1 MAEANRR
8 SVLQFLGSA
17 SAAVLAAE
25 HGLISPAAAQA
36 QRFTWSSTAGSW
48 GDKLK
53 EIFIDRPGFA
63 RQSGLE
69 PILAVE
75 MDSVAASKT
84 VAACG
89 NPPFDVSSA
98 GEPEIAITN
107 GAGCLA
113 EYDTSIVTN
122 FNDIFEGARI
132 GKLYAPFAILA
143 FGIVWNKNK
152 VPEPTDWSILAD
164 RKYRGRIAIPAF
176 GWYGMP
182 WLHAVNK
189 QFGGTEDNIAPGLEF
204 VAKLVKDNEAIII
217 ENADHGSQVFQR
229 DEVDVMPFWN
239 GRAVRLA
246 AAGLPT
252 QFKMIKNGITVG
264 VGFTVMK
271 GSRNS
276 RAANIFVN
284 NTLDP
289 ALQTEFS
296 NWGKYPPT
304 NRKAVVAPDLEAYRL
319 SDEVFAMTAKLDYAK
334 INANRSAHLD
344 RWNREV
350 LR

>member
-1 MAEANRR
+1 MRGTSRR
-8 SVLQFLGSA
+8 SILQWLGGA
-17 SAAVLAAE
+17 SAGVLAAE
-25 HGLISPAAAQA
+25 SGLIGPASAQS
-36 QRFTWSSTAGSW
+36 QRFTWSSTAGTW
-48 GDKLK
+48 GDKLR
-53 EIFIDRPGFA
+53 EIFIERPGFA

-69 PILAVE
+69 PVLAVE
-75 MDSVAASKT
+75 LDSVAASKA
-84 VAACG
+84 VASCG

-98 GEPEIAITN
+98 GEPEIAVTR

-113 EYDTSIVTN
+113 EYDLSVVSN
-122 FNDIFEGARI
+122 FNDIYEGARI
-132 GKLYAPFAILA
+132 GSLYAPFAILA
-143 FGIVWNKNK
+143 FGIVWNRNK
-152 VPEPTDWSILAD
+152 VPEPSDWSILAD
-164 RKYRGRIAIPAF
+164 RRFRGRIAIPAF

-189 QFGGTEDNIAPGLEF
+189 QFGGTEDNIGPGMEF
-204 VAKLVKDNEAIII
+204 VARLVRDNDAILI

-252 QFKMIKNGITVG
+252 RFKMIPNGITVG
-264 VGFTVMK
+264 VGFTILR
-271 GSRNS
+271 GTRNA

-289 ALQTEFS
+289 ALQTEFA
-296 NWGKYPPT
+296 NWSKYPPT
-304 NRKAVVAPDLEAYRL
+304 NRRAVVPADLEAYRL
-319 SDEVFAMTAKLDYAK
+319 TDEVFAMTARLNYDR